1 MTGMTGCGNNK
12 NVASGS
18 NTAMVHNSQPS
29 DNNAKAETQ
38 SASETKA
45 DMDTQALQETDTN
58 STEEAKVSDDSEYT
72 TDEQVS
78 DDSDNKDRSDSEDNN
93 EWNDL
98 DEGANEDS
106 DEAAGDTVDN
116 RITICIDPG
125 HGGSNEGTK
134 ENYDGTL
141 IKEKN
146 ITMTIARKLKYYL
159 EQNDNI
165 RVVMTR
171 NSDSDV
177 SLSGR
182 IDYAASNNADYVI
195 SVHINSKSQDVID
208 ASGCMVLMSCSRYQ
222 PANARFGSI
231 YDKEKSLAYSILS
244 RLNSIGIPIANDT
257 WNPDEYQD
265 GILQRVNTADE
276 LYPDGSMADY
286 YGLINE
292 GTRAGIPTII
302 VEHAFLSNA
311 GDYRNYLSSDAQL
324 DALARA
330 DAAGIL
336 DVVLR

>member
-1 MTGMTGCGNNK
+1 MKKIYNNKHYKNNIFRLICSIFLIILTAAVMTGMTGCGNNK

-29 DNNAKAETQ
+29 DNNTKA
-38 SASETKA
+38 ETKA

-72 TDEQVS
+72 SDEQVD
-78 DDSDNKDRSDSEDNN
+78 DDSDNKDQSDIEDNN
-93 EWNDL
+93 EWNGL
-98 DEGANEDS
+98 DEGTNEAS

-171 NSDSDV
+171 NFDTAV
-177 SLSGR
+177 SLAGR
-182 IDYAASNNADYVI
+182 IEYAAANNADYVI
-195 SVHINSKSQDVID
+195 SMHINSKSTDELD
-208 ASGCMVLMSCSRYQ
+208 AHGCMVLMSCSRYQ
-222 PANARFGSI
+222 PENARFTSI
-231 YDKEKSLAYSILS
+231 YDRGEVLHILYLQSLM
-244 RLNSIGIPIANDT
+244 G
-257 WNPDEYQD
+257 
-265 GILQRVNTADE
+265 
-276 LYPDGSMADY
+276 
-286 YGLINE
+286 
-292 GTRAGIPTII
+292 
-302 VEHAFLSNA
+302 
-311 GDYRNYLSSDAQL
+311 
-324 DALARA
+324 
-330 DAAGIL
+330 
-336 DVVLR
+336 

>member
-45 DMDTQALQETDTN
+45 DMDTQALQETDIN

-72 TDEQVS
+72 TDEQAD
-78 DDSDNKDRSDSEDNN
+78 DDSDNKDQSDSEDNN
-93 EWNDL
+93 EWNGL
-98 DEGANEDS
+98 DEGTNEAS
-106 DEAAGDTVDN
+106 DEASGDTVDN

-171 NSDSDV
+171 NSDTAV
-177 SLSGR
+177 SLAGR
-182 IDYAASNNADYVI
+182 IEYAAANNADYVI
-195 SVHINSKSQDVID
+195 SMHINSKSTDELD
-208 ASGCMVLMSCSRYQ
+208 AHGCMVLMSCSRYQ
-222 PANARFGSI
+222 PANTKVGSL
-231 YDKEKSLAYSILS
+231 YDTERGMALS
-244 RLNSIGIPIANDT
+244 VISKLNRLGLPIAND
-257 WNPDEYQD
+257 WNTENTQ
-265 GILQRVNTADE
+265 GILQRVNTVGAT
-276 LYPDGSMADY
+276 YPDGSQADY
-286 YGLINE
+286 YTLLYCGTEAGL
-292 GTRAGIPTII
+292 PTII
-302 VEHAFLSNA
+302 IEHAFLSNEN
-311 GDYRNYLSSDAQL
+311 DYRNFLCTNDKL
-324 DALARA
+324 DALAKA
-330 DAAGIL
+330 DSEGIIESI
-336 DVVLR
+336 R